1 MGGHGLVRQRPGS
14 PAGVRP
20 RGAPSIAYSPDTRG
34 RSTDSRCRRWRRVI
48 DASRTGHAGSCL
60 DRSPRRDRG
69 RGHTAS
75 LQWAPQGKAT
85 VLDVRPTESPLT
97 CLPRSGLSSAHVSSR
112 TRACNRNK
120 SPHVSRLRGRR
131 SQRRGEV
138 GSWGCERCR
147 RTSGS
152 VIAEV
157 AQRQADPFFF
167 RRKHGGCGQSAVHNM
182 TAIDNRFPQPRPLLG
197 GGAVDRW
204 PSKPRVAGSNPAG
217 RAIFLKN
224 SLIVREIG
232 ILELPAPPA
241 RPVTSHRRLAC

>member
-1 MGGHGLVRQRPGS
+1 MVATASSVSDPARQQAFGHAALRP
-14 PAGVRP
+14 
-20 RGAPSIAYSPDTRG
+20 IAYSPDTRG
-34 RSTDSRCRRWRRVI
+34 RSTDRRCSRWRRVI

-75 LQWAPQGKAT
+75 RQWAPQGKAT

-112 TRACNRNK
+112 TRAFNRNK

-131 SQRRGEV
+131 SQRRGGGRVV
-138 GSWGCERCR
+138 GYERCR

-157 AQRQADPFFF
+157 AQRRPIPSFFEED
-167 RRKHGGCGQSAVHNM
+167 RGGVDS
-182 TAIDNRFPQPRPLLG
+182 PRYTKY
-197 GGAVDRW
+197 DRY
-204 PSKPRVAGSNPAG
+204 
-217 RAIFLKN
+217 
-224 SLIVREIG
+224 
-232 ILELPAPPA
+232 
-241 RPVTSHRRLAC
+241 

>member
-1 MGGHGLVRQRPGS
+1 MSKNCSASAARGGHGLVRQRPGS

-34 RSTDSRCRRWRRVI
+34 RSTDRRCSRWRRVI
-48 DASRTGHAGSCL
+48 DASRTGHAGSFL

-112 TRACNRNK
+112 TRAFNRNK

-138 GSWGCERCR
+138 GSWDV
-147 RTSGS
+147 S
-152 VIAEV
+152 VVDAHPDRSSPKWPRAGRSLLFSKETRGV
-157 AQRQADPFFF
+157 WTVRGTQ
-167 RRKHGGCGQSAVHNM
+167 NM
-182 TAIDNRFPQPRPLLG
+182 TAIDNRFPKPRPLLG
-197 GGAVDRW
+197 PGR
-204 PSKPRVAGSNPAG
+204 PA
-217 RAIFLKN
+217 AF
-224 SLIVREIG
+224 
-232 ILELPAPPA
+232 
-241 RPVTSHRRLAC
+241 